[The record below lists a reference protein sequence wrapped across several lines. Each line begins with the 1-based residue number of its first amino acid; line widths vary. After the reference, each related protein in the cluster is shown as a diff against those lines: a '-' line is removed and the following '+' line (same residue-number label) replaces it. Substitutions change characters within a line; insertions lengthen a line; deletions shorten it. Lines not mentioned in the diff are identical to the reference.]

1 MINYTGFKGKKVLVI
16 GLAKSGYESA
26 KLLHRL
32 GAEVTVNDGND
43 ISQDPHAKDL
53 QDMGINVVSG
63 AHPLAL
69 LDEAPI
75 IFKNPGIPYTIPII
89 KEAEKQGL
97 KILTEVEL
105 SYLISEAPIIGIT
118 GTNGKTTVTSL
129 IGDMFDKSRENGRL
143 SGNIGYVASKVAQ
156 EIKAD
161 EYLVTELSS
170 FQLLGTEHYRPHI
183 AIITNIYS
191 AHLDYHEGLE
201 NYQEAK
207 KRIYQNQT
215 ESDYLIFNDNQ
226 RHLIDPSKVRA
237 KVLYFSTQHKVNGI
251 YVDKDYIVYEGI
263 RLIHLDDIVLPGE
276 HNLEN
281 ILAAVLAAILAG
293 VSISAI
299 IQSLT
304 TFSGIEHRLQYI
316 GNNKTNKYYNDSK
329 ATNTLA
335 TKFALSSFKQ
345 PIIWLCG
352 GLDRG
357 NGFDD
362 LIPYMENVRVVV
374 TFGETQEKFVKLG
387 ESQGKFVIRA
397 NDVTDAVVKVQDI
410 IEPNDVVLL
419 SPACASWDQY
429 DTFEQ
434 RGERFI
440 QAFRAHLPSH

>member
-1 MINYTGFKGKKVLVI
+1 MINYTGLKDRKVLVI

-32 GAEVTVNDGND
+32 GAEVTVNDGKDLSN
-43 ISQDPHAKDL
+43 DPHAKDL
-53 QDMGINVVSG
+53 EAMGITVVGGS
-63 AHPLAL
+63 HPLAL
-69 LDEAPI
+69 LDESPV
-75 IFKNPGIPYTIPII
+75 IFKNPGIPYTVPII
-89 KEAEKQGL
+89 QEAQNRDL
-97 KILTEVEL
+97 TILTEVEL
-105 SYLISEAPIIGIT
+105 SYLVSEAPIIGIT

-143 SGNIGYVASKVAQ
+143 AGNIGYVASKVAS
-156 EIKAD
+156 EVKAN

-170 FQLLGTEHYRPHI
+170 FQLLGIQQFRPHI

-191 AHLDYHEGLE
+191 AHLDYHETLE
-201 NYQEAK
+201 NYQNAK

-215 ESDYLIFNDNQ
+215 ESDYLIFNYHQ
-226 RHLIDPSKVRA
+226 RHLIDTSEIKS
-237 KVLYFSTQHKVNGI
+237 KVLYFSTEHPVEGI
-251 YVDKDYIVYEGI
+251 YVENNYIVYNDVRI
-263 RLIHLDDIVLPGE
+263 IHLDDIVLPGQ

-281 ILAAVLAAILAG
+281 ILASVLAAILAG

-329 ATNTLA
+329 ATNVLA
-335 TKFALSSFKQ
+335 TQFALNAFQQ

-357 NGFDD
+357 NGFDE
-362 LIPYMENVRVVV
+362 LIPYMEHVRVVV
-374 TFGETQEKFVKLG
+374 AFGQTQEKFVKLG
-387 ESQGKFVIRA
+387 ESQGKYVIRA
-397 NDVTDAVVKVQDI
+397 KDVVDAVDQVQEV

-434 RGERFI
+434 RGEMFI
-440 QAFRAHLPSH
+440 NAFRKHLPSH